1 VSADEPLLEAT
12 GLTVGYDSAAGRVRA
27 VDDVSIA
34 ILRGE
39 TLGLVGES
47 GCGKSS
53 LGRALLQLL
62 PIEAGSVRFDGVE
75 LGTLSSTD
83 LKKLRPRIQ
92 PVFQDPIAALD
103 PRMSVG
109 DTLGEA
115 LAIRSAFSRA
125 DREQQISG
133 LLSTIG
139 LPADAATRRPHAFSA
154 GQRQRICIARA
165 LAVEPEFLV
174 LDEPVS
180 ALDVSVQAQ
189 IVNLLVGLQRTR
201 ALTYLFI
208 SHDLGVV
215 AHLAT
220 RIAVMYAGR
229 IVELGPAEAVLTRPM
244 HPYTR
249 ALIASLPARSPEDRG
264 QRVPVRGE
272 PPSPLRR
279 PRGCAFHPRCALA
292 VAACRAEVPTL
303 RSVGPGHFAAC
314 PITAS

>member
-1 VSADEPLLEAT
+1 MSSLQPLVHASH
-12 GLTVGYDSAAGRVRA
+12 LTVGYDTAAGRVLA
-27 VDDVSIA
+27 VDDVTLSIF
-34 ILRGE
+34 RGE

-62 PIEAGSVRFDGVE
+62 PIEKGLVTFDGVA
-75 LGTLSSTD
+75 LGALTRRTLRA
-83 LKKLRPRIQ
+83 LRPKMQ

-109 DTLGEA
+109 ETLGEA
-115 LAIRSAFSRA
+115 LAVRGPLSRA
-125 DREQQISG
+125 DRARQIDA
-133 LLSTIG
+133 LLDTIG
-139 LPADAATRRPHAFSA
+139 LPPDSAGRRPHAFSA

-165 LAVEPEFLV
+165 LAVEPDFLV

-189 IVNLLVGLQRTR
+189 IVNLLVDLQRTR
-201 ALTYLFI
+201 SLTYLFI

-220 RIAVMYAGR
+220 RVAVMYAGR
-229 IVELGPAEAVLTRPM
+229 IVELGPTQAVLTRPM

-264 QRVPVRGE
+264 RRVPVPGE

-279 PRGCAFHPRCALA
+279 PPGCAFHPRCPLA
-292 VAACRAEVPTL
+292 VDACRVSVPAL
-303 RSVGPGHFAAC
+303 QQVGPEQLAAC
-314 PITAS
+314 PIAR